1 MNPFMPDQHSGPP
14 LSDRCE
20 GLTFPNP
27 PVALLSTEFVTL
39 EGTITTPD
47 EVELTVA
54 GQTAHAV
61 AGRFELN
68 LQLPDGQHAVDVQ
81 CDRTTLTRQF
91 SIQSGRPRFV
101 VDSLTQAACTKRE
114 TAN

>member
-1 MNPFMPDQHSGPP
+1 M
-14 LSDRCE
+14 SDRCE
-20 GLTFPNP
+20 GLTISQPASGA
-27 PVALLSTEFVTL
+27 VLSTEFVTL

-54 GQTAHAV
+54 GQRVQAV

-101 VDSLTQAACTKRE
+101 VDSPDSGGLYEARNGQIEVRGV
-114 TAN
+114 